1 MIDPSHE
8 GVVVDHGL
16 RLHQDFGAFSQI
28 KPATWSHWKLLKINA
43 IYVWER
49 LPSPIILFYTLS
61 FLPLTHGSVLINRI
75 SSKNQQSLAYCQ
87 FFLRYQK
94 IKCDGSN
101 LDSFTWGFG
110 WFSSF
115 IYCRTPCCHCDT
127 VKTSNFSQIQPN
139 LAKICQNRET
149 SVNITK
155 KFPIDLK
162 WNVNS
167 LNWSSLPKLSNEL
180 RQYILWRLLGLFPGR

>member
-1 MIDPSHE
+1 MWNFRSNRSGVMNFQQCCPPSE
-8 GVVVDHGL
+8 MTSVDRVLWH
-16 RLHQDFGAFSQI
+16 S
-28 KPATWSHWKLLKINA
+28 
-43 IYVWER
+43 
-49 LPSPIILFYTLS
+49 
-61 FLPLTHGSVLINRI
+61 PLTHGSVLINRI

-139 LAKICQNRET
+139 LAKIWQNRET
-149 SVNITK
+149 SAYYK
-155 KFPIDLK
+155 KI
-162 WNVNS
+162 S
-167 LNWSSLPKLSNEL
+167 YRPKMKCK
-180 RQYILWRLLGLFPGR
+180 

>member
-1 MIDPSHE
+1 MPFLKFLKYMYSIYQNEHYSSCISQL
-8 GVVVDHGL
+8 L
-16 RLHQDFGAFSQI
+16 RF
-28 KPATWSHWKLLKINA
+28 
-43 IYVWER
+43 R
-49 LPSPIILFYTLS
+49 LTPMPLTHS
-61 FLPLTHGSVLINRI
+61 PLTHGSVLINRI

-139 LAKICQNRET
+139 LAKIWQNRET
-149 SVNITK
+149 SAYYK
-155 KFPIDLK
+155 KI
-162 WNVNS
+162 S
-167 LNWSSLPKLSNEL
+167 YRPKMKCK
-180 RQYILWRLLGLFPGR
+180 

>member
-1 MIDPSHE
+1 MQSMWEKGYQVLSSYLTLGIISAQMHVLPHI
-8 GVVVDHGL
+8 
-16 RLHQDFGAFSQI
+16 FSKT
-28 KPATWSHWKLLKINA
+28 KPPPWSLWKLLTINA

-49 LPSPIILFYTLS
+49 LPSPIILSYTLS
-61 FLPLTHGSVLINRI
+61 LTHRSVLINRI

-139 LAKICQNRET
+139 LAKIWQNRET
-149 SVNITK
+149 SAYYK
-155 KFPIDLK
+155 KI
-162 WNVNS
+162 S
-167 LNWSSLPKLSNEL
+167 YRPKMKCK
-180 RQYILWRLLGLFPGR
+180 